1 MRKEDAIRKIRE
13 MDNGIITLTIEDGEI
28 VSTSI
33 QRQDMDYREG

>member
-1 MRKEDAIRKIRE
+1 MHKEDAIRKIKE
-13 MDNGIITLTIEDGEI
+13 IDNGIITITIEDGKI